1 MHRYQLLDTINQP
14 FLPHICTVTE
24 QLLEIAT
31 RARFK
36 WAQVFPH
43 CTARQAAALASPKPT
58 PVRQHPLC
66 SHLHKASVLAVC
78 CPKSPPRCTCA
89 LPVPASQP
97 SHLPT
102 LHGLDGVLKVTYGTN
117 LYLISFSFF
126 SSGLLNWMRRFRCY
140 CLPCQTSWQ
149 QWAWGS
155 HKAESYVSKR
165 LMEWPSV
172 IRRKVGMNSQ
182 HTAQP
187 QLWNTRGS
195 PFYFFLHWNPIS
207 TATSNAAD
215 TWVPKWVIYNPLI
228 MASDR
233 KRGPLSILPLCTFLM
248 LQLLRTLL
256 QAPPPDPSWDLCNI
270 HLWGTSSPACQSWPE
285 VTWFSEGSWHI

>member
-43 CTARQAAALASPKPT
+43 CTARQAAALASPKLT

-149 QWAWGS
+149 QRAWGS

-182 HTAQP
+182 HTAEP

-228 MASDR
+228 VASDR